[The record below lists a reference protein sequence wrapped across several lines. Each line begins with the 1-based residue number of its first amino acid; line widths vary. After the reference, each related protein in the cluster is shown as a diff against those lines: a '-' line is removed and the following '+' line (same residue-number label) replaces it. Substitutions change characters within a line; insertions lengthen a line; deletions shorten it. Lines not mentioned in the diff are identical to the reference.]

1 MPVSCRPPVPIYG
14 AHPPP
19 HHIQLVKQI
28 LVVDDDADLRSALTR
43 ALTHVGYR
51 VRTAADGA
59 EALRLQRDAP
69 ADLVLTD
76 VYMPGEDGLAEIRE
90 LRAGWPNL
98 KIVAMSG
105 AADRG
110 DVDLLEVAQ
119 AFGAD
124 ASVAKPFELDD
135 LLALVRRLLGD
146 ARA

>member
-1 MPVSCRPPVPIYG
+1 M
-14 AHPPP
+14 
-19 HHIQLVKQI
+19 
-28 LVVDDDADLRSALTR
+28 VDDDAGLRSTLTR
-43 ALTHVGYR
+43 ALTQVGYH
-51 VRTAADGA
+51 VRSAADGA
-59 EALRLQRDAP
+59 EALRLQRELP

-105 AADRG
+105 AVDRG

-124 ASVAKPFELDD
+124 AGVAKPFELDA
-135 LLALVRRLLGD
+135 LLTLVRRLLGD
-146 ARA
+146 PDA